1 VSDPRFG
8 VTSLIDLGRPV
19 AMPDVDIV
27 LRREFEAL
35 FGASTTAREAATA
48 SVA

>member
-1 VSDPRFG
+1 MR
-8 VTSLIDLGRPV
+8 
-19 AMPDVDIV
+19 DVDRV

-35 FGASTTAREAATA
+35 FGASTTARDAATA